1 MEKTKQSGISSFQKY
16 LTLWVFACMVIGI
29 LIGKFA
35 PAVPAALGKLEIA
48 GISIP
53 IAILIWVMI
62 YPMMLKV
69 DFQSVRQ
76 VGRNPKRRFVTRVQV
91 VKQKG
96 CRILKKSLF
105 TSLIMRQRLAC
116 C

>member
-1 MEKTKQSGISSFQKY
+1 MYGNRCI
-16 LTLWVFACMVIGI
+16 
-29 LIGKFA
+29 IGKFA